1 MAIAVS
7 MMMAMGCRKVCV
19 CMHARARQ
27 VQERVGEVE
36 GGGAGG
42 GRKLWATG
50 QLHINL
56 TSLILLLSHI
66 VSLPFPSRQDRIQ
79 RLSFGTQRA
88 RTGSAHSRRPP
99 SPTDQCLSVTPLPSL
114 SLCSQHFIITCY
126 HQPIETRAQ
135 PRQTASYAPVPALP
149 DPASVSI
156 VSSPPSH
163 ATTELAGMV
172 GMARRGLAVG
182 KLLVGTLPS
191 CRAYARQGKLH
202 DRSRHFM
209 PCPGNISLVSQPSGA
224 WRWR

>member
-1 MAIAVS
+1 M
-7 MMMAMGCRKVCV
+7 REEE
-19 CMHARARQ
+19 
-27 VQERVGEVE
+27 QEE
-36 GGGAGG
+36 GGSC
-42 GRKLWATG
+42 G
-50 QLHINL
+50 QQASYISISPHSYYYCH
-56 TSLILLLSHI
+56 TSF
-66 VSLPFPSRQDRIQ
+66 PFPSHLDKTESNDS
-79 RLSFGTQRA
+79 LSEHSA

>member
-1 MAIAVS
+1 
-7 MMMAMGCRKVCV
+7 
-19 CMHARARQ
+19 
-27 VQERVGEVE
+27 
-36 GGGAGG
+36 
-42 GRKLWATG
+42 LWATG

-56 TSLILLLSHI
+56 TSLILLPHI